1 MENLRRAIVN
11 VSSLGLD
18 MIAGHFASRYVGV
31 VKLRFWI
38 VVCVTVPMAAADLR
52 LGIIGTDTSHC
63 TAFTRV
69 LNDATAPGHVSGA
82 RVVAAYKGGSPDLE
96 ESMRVIDKYAAELKD
111 RWGVQFVDSIE
122 DFCPLVDGLLLESV
136 DGRPHLAQFR
146 EAVRCAK
153 PVFIDKP
160 LTSTLEDALAIAK
173 VARVANVPWFSAS
186 ALRFSPIAELRRP
199 DMISAIVW
207 APAPLEPHHQL
218 DLSWYGIHA
227 VEMLYTLFGTGC
239 EEVSR
244 MSSPDADVITGR
256 WRDGRLGTVHTQ
268 RPYGKYGGVVFLKDR
283 TLEAKPDIPIDY
295 VPLVEQIVKFM
306 QTRVP
311 PVANEETLEI
321 FEFMDAAQRS
331 VQQGGAAV
339 KLRASP
345 ALLSPAARVTQ

>member
-1 MENLRRAIVN
+1 MLKP
-11 VSSLGLD
+11 
-18 MIAGHFASRYVGV
+18 
-31 VKLRFWI
+31 VKLWLLFVI
-38 VVCVTVPMAAADLR
+38 SVTMPVRAADLR
-52 LGIIGTDTSHC
+52 LGMIGTDTSHA

-69 LNDATAPGHVSGA
+69 LNATGAPNHVGGA

-96 ESMRVIDKYAAELKD
+96 ESRKMVDKYAAELKD
-111 RWGVQFVDSIE
+111 QWGVQFVDSIAE
-122 DFCPLVDGLLLESV
+122 LCPLVDGLLLESV

-160 LTSTLEDALAIAK
+160 LASTLVDAFAIAK
-173 VARVANVPWFSAS
+173 LARESNVPWFSAS
-186 ALRFSPIAELRRP
+186 ALRFSPIAELRSP
-199 DMISAIVW
+199 EMISAIVW
-207 APAPLEPHHQL
+207 APAPLEPHHEL

-239 EEVSR
+239 VEVSR
-244 MSSPDADVITGR
+244 ISSPDADVITGR

-306 QTRVP
+306 QTKVP

-331 VQQGGAAV
+331 MQQGGAVV
-339 KLRASP
+339 KLR
-345 ALLSPAARVTQ
+345 